1 MHVPRN
7 GWGRGA
13 GLSKIVN
20 KAPEPKKELT
30 GVRKLAAMVQDL
42 EFATSRVSSG
52 MKMICTG
59 LTGQLD
65 EALPDCQFAKQICQS
80 MIIFLRVFIN
90 HPVAI
95 KYRYYL

>member
-1 MHVPRN
+1 M
-7 GWGRGA
+7 A
-13 GLSKIVN
+13 GVVGLGYLRSSTKPQN
-20 KAPEPKKELT
+20 QKKELT

-42 EFATSRVSSG
+42 EFTTSCVSSG

-80 MIIFLRVFIN
+80 MMVFLKVFIN
-90 HPVAI
+90 RPVAI